1 MDNIFLK
8 LFMALAMMYMAMCF
22 MTALLNSDTNGTII
36 FGMSLVNLVMTSFLY
51 YTIIETDIYSKK
63 Q

>member
-8 LFMALAMMYMAMCF
+8 LLIFLSMLYMGMCF
-22 MTALLNSDTNGTII
+22 VTALMNHDANGTII
-36 FGMSLVNLVMTSFLY
+36 FGMSLVNLVMTLFLY
-51 YTIIETDIYSKK
+51 YTFIETDIYSKK